1 MTTNNDIK
9 QQFITLRAKGYSL
22 TKIAQQLDKC
32 RQTLSNWNSELED
45 EIKNAKAI
53 ELEALFEECFLTK
66 ENRIKTFS
74 QLLEKINK
82 ELDKRDF
89 QAVSDD
95 KLVDLKLKIN
105 QQLQG
110 EYFEPKIKSESEIN
124 KQKNKRQLLNNF

>member
-1 MTTNNDIK
+1 MTENLDLK
-9 QQFITLRAKGYSL
+9 QQFITLRAKGHSL
-22 TKIAQQLDKC
+22 ERISKKLGKC
-32 RQTLSNWNSELED
+32 RQTLSNWNSELQE
-45 EIKNAKAI
+45 EIANTRSI
-53 ELEALFEECFLTK
+53 ELEALFEEYFLTK

-105 QQLQG
+105 QQLRG
-110 EYFEPKIKSESEIN
+110 EYFEPKIKSESEIS
-124 KQKNKRQLLNNF
+124 KQKNKRQLINNF

>member
-45 EIKNAKAI
+45 EINNAKAI

-89 QAVSDD
+89 QSLSDD
-95 KLVDLKLKIN
+95 KLVDLKLKIS

-110 EYFEPKIKSESEIN
+110 EYFEPKIKSEGEIN
-124 KQKNKRQLLNNF
+124 KQKNKRQLFNNF

>member
-1 MTTNNDIK
+1 MTNNADIK
-9 QQFITLRAKGYSL
+9 QQFITLRAKSYSL
-22 TKIAQQLDKC
+22 TKIATILGKC
-32 RQTLSNWNSELED
+32 RQTLSNWNSELQE
-45 EIKNAKAI
+45 EIESAKAI

-74 QLLEKINK
+74 QLLAKINN

-89 QAVSDD
+89 KSLSDD

-110 EYFEPKIKSESEIN
+110 EYFEPKIKSENDIN
-124 KQKNKRQLLNNF
+124 KQKNKRQLFDSF

>member
-1 MTTNNDIK
+1 MTTNTDIK

-22 TKIAQQLDKC
+22 TKIGNEINKC
-32 RQTLSNWNSELED
+32 RQTLSNWNSELEE
-45 EIKNAKAI
+45 EISNAKAI
-53 ELEALFEECFLTK
+53 ELETLFEECFLTK

-89 QAVSDD
+89 QSLSDD
-95 KLVDLKLKIN
+95 KLVDLKLKIS

-110 EYFEPKIKSESEIN
+110 EYFEPKIKSEGEIN
-124 KQKNKRQLLNNF
+124 KQKNKRQLFNNF

>member
-22 TKIAQQLDKC
+22 TKIAKQIGKC
-32 RQTLSNWNSELED
+32 RQTLSNWNSELQE
-45 EIKNAKAI
+45 EIENTKAI

-74 QLLEKINK
+74 RLLNKINK

-89 QAVSDD
+89 QTVSDD
-95 KLVDLKLKIN
+95 KLVDLKLKIS

-110 EYFEPKIKSESEIN
+110 EYFKPKIKSESELN
-124 KQKNKRQLLNNF
+124 KQKSKRQFLNNF

>member
-22 TKIAQQLDKC
+22 TKIAEQIGKC
-32 RQTLSNWNSELED
+32 RQTLSNWNSELQE
-45 EIKNAKAI
+45 EIENSKAI

-89 QAVSDD
+89 KSLSDD

-110 EYFEPKIKSESEIN
+110 EYFEPKIKSESELN
-124 KQKNKRQLLNNF
+124 KQKSKRQLFNDF